1 MIKHMGWFPK
11 DFSIGDD
18 LLTFHKI
25 GVHGCTI
32 IQQSCKEQ
40 KNEMIHCRRQNAL
53 NS

>member
-1 MIKHMGWFPK
+1 MGWFPK

-32 IQQSCKEQ
+32 QQSCKEQ